1 MTNYAFSETIGSDGA
16 SKKEDC
22 MMKRVAT
29 TAGSAIGFL
38 ILGLSFSAAL
48 PSADAWAQAPAAQAF
63 GVAVNTPTASGTS
76 PVAMLPADGGLA
88 SDNAPSVNVAGLAGA
103 ENAFAMAS
111 GDGGIG
117 ASGTPDATA
126 VSNSTLESVNL
137 LNGLSTADGVVVFAT
152 SAVKDG
158 IASSNAEGSQLA
170 NLVVNGVTIPS
181 DVAPNTQI
189 ALPGVGFV
197 VLNEQTLS
205 GDGVSSSGITVNM
218 IHVVLQSLTGG
229 GCGLLG
235 CLPGVL
241 TTTGEIIVGSAS
253 SSVQ

>member
-1 MTNYAFSETIGSDGA
+1 VTNYAFSETIGSDGA

-48 PSADAWAQAPAAQAF
+48 PSAAAWAQGPAAQAF

-88 SDNAPSVNVAGLAGA
+88 SDNAPSVDVAGLAGA
-103 ENAFAMAS
+103 QNAFAMAS
-111 GDGGIG
+111 GAEGS
-117 ASGTPDATA
+117 AE
-126 VSNSTLESVNL
+126 SNSTLESVNL
-137 LNGLSTADGVVVFAT
+137 LNGLITADGVVAL
-152 SAVKDG
+152 
-158 IASSNAEGSQLA
+158 ASSWVDGGVAGSDAEGSQLA
-170 NLVVNGVTIPS
+170 NLVVNGVAISS

-189 ALPGVGFV
+189 ALPGVGYA

-241 TTTGEIIVGSAS
+241 TTTGEIIVGSAT

>member
-88 SDNAPSVNVAGLAGA
+88 SDNAPSVDVAGLAGA
-103 ENAFAMAS
+103 QNAFAMAS
-111 GDGGIG
+111 GAEGS
-117 ASGTPDATA
+117 AE
-126 VSNSTLESVNL
+126 SNSTLESVNL
-137 LNGLSTADGVVVFAT
+137 LNGLITADGVVVFAT

-229 GCGLLG
+229 ECGLLG

>member
-16 SKKEDC
+16 SKREDC

-29 TAGSAIGFL
+29 TTGSAIGFL
-38 ILGLSFSAAL
+38 ILGLSFNAAL
-48 PSADAWAQAPAAQAF
+48 PSAAAWAQAPAAQAF

-76 PVAMLPADGGLA
+76 AVAMLPADGGLA
-88 SDNAPSVNVAGLAGA
+88 TDNAPSVNVAGLAGA

-111 GDGGIG
+111 GAEGS
-117 ASGTPDATA
+117 AE
-126 VSNSTLESVNL
+126 SNSTLESVNL
-137 LNGLSTADGVVVFAT
+137 LNGLITADGVVAL
-152 SAVKDG
+152 
-158 IASSNAEGSQLA
+158 ASSWVDGGVAGSDAEGSQLA
-170 NLVVNGVTIPS
+170 NLVVNGVAISS

-189 ALPGVGFV
+189 ALPGVGYA

-218 IHVVLQSLTGG
+218 IHVVLESLTGG

-241 TTTGEIIVGSAS
+241 TTTGEIIVGSATS
-253 SSVQ
+253 SRSSAAVSWV